1 MESPLAEGRLL
12 EAPLVLELA
21 KKYGKSPAQICLR
34 FCLQNNVLPLPKSSA
49 PQRMK
54 ANLDIFDFE
63 IEQEDIYR
71 LLTMPQTGW
80 SGLHPEHFE

>member
-1 MESPLAEGRLL
+1 MAEGGFWR
-12 EAPLVLELA
+12 APLVLELA

-49 PQRMK
+49 PERMK

>member
-1 MESPLAEGRLL
+1 
-12 EAPLVLELA
+12 
-21 KKYGKSPAQICLR
+21 
-34 FCLQNNVLPLPKSSA
+34 
-49 PQRMK
+49 MK

-80 SGLHPEHFE
+80 SGIHPEHFE